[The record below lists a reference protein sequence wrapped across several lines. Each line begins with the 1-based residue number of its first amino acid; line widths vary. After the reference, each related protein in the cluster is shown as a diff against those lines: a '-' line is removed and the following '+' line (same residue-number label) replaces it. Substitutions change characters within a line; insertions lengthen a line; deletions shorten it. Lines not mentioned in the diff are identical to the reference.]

1 MCAMRPADK
10 PTWVGAIVLRNGT
23 TYYGCSVRC
32 TLAISMSPDKFL
44 GVAADQLAA
53 VRVPDYLHPDTL
65 LEADTALYVVDSD
78 VRGPMGLALVP
89 AASEADAAVNVR
101 RHGGKVLRRS
111 EVTLD
116 VLRQFNP
123 RSAR

>member
-1 MCAMRPADK
+1 
-10 PTWVGAIVLRNGT
+10 
-23 TYYGCSVRC
+23 
-32 TLAISMSPDKFL
+32 
-44 GVAADQLAA
+44 
-53 VRVPDYLHPDTL
+53 L
-65 LEADTALYVVDSD
+65 LDADTALFVVDSD

-89 AASEADAAVNVR
+89 AASQADAAVIVQ

-116 VLRQFNP
+116 VLRQLKQ